1 MHDTQRPGWRSA
13 PVAWGT
19 PAPVAPGA
27 APEIA
32 TGDAPRRRRRLVVGL
47 VAGGVLLV
55 AAVMALGVV
64 AFEQVRSWIEDPYTV
79 AAWQEANPH
88 RTDRDTSTLPLLEW
102 HDCPFAREPQGADVA
117 CATLVV
123 PADRRPGA
131 DSSEV
136 MELAVAVLPA
146 LGEPRD
152 DPVLYLEGG
161 PGGPA
166 VGWYD
171 EWMLDGWPS
180 QEDRDLILLDQRG
193 TGYSS
198 PQLGCP
204 EYLEAM
210 AYEEVAAMRT
220 CHDRFRAEGVDLS
233 TVSTPEHA
241 ADVEDLRVAMGIQRW
256 NLLGTSY
263 GSRIALRVMDLYPEG
278 VRSAVLDSAYP
289 PQVESLYH
297 EPASAAA
304 AIDALFA
311 ACAADAAC
319 AGAYPD
325 LAGVFERAIAQLDRD
340 PVELDGVQTTGDDL
354 VYGVVQALYDPTMPA
369 LLPRLVSTVES
380 DPDAAL
386 EELFEGLG
394 YLAYGT
400 ERGSRS
406 TVPTWRE
413 SDGTFFSVE
422 CREEAATIDR
432 SEALARASSVRSP
445 ASSALSGQLR
455 LTLDICDLWDSG
467 VAEPWERDPVEAD
480 IPTLVLAGSLDPVT
494 PPEWGRLT
502 SSGLPA
508 STFVEFPDLGH
519 ALVLGGSCPLSLME
533 QHIQRPGD
541 PIDDGCWQARA
552 IAWSLEDG

>member
-1 MHDTQRPGWRSA
+1 M
-13 PVAWGT
+13 
-19 PAPVAPGA
+19 
-27 APEIA
+27 
-32 TGDAPRRRRRLVVGL
+32 
-47 VAGGVLLV
+47 V
-55 AAVMALGVV
+55 AAVAALGVV
-64 AFEQVRSWIEDPYTV
+64 VAEQFRTWVEDPYTV
-79 AAWQEANPH
+79 TAWQESNPH
-88 RTDRDTSTLPLLEW
+88 RADRDTSTLPLLEQ
-102 HDCPFAREPQGADVA
+102 HDCPFAREPHGAEVA

-123 PADRRPGA
+123 PADRRTGA
-131 DSSEV
+131 DPTEV

-146 LGEPRD
+146 RGEPRD

-166 VGWYD
+166 VGWFD

-180 QEDRDLILLDQRG
+180 REDRDLILLDQRG

-210 AYEEVAAMRT
+210 VHEEVATMRT
-220 CHDRFRAEGVDLS
+220 CHDRFQDAGIDLS

-241 ADVEDLRVAMGIQRW
+241 ADVEDLRVAMGIERW

-297 EPASAAA
+297 EPSSAAA
-304 AIDALFA
+304 AIDALFE

-319 AGAYPD
+319 ARAYPD
-325 LAGVFERAIAQLDRD
+325 LAQVFERAIAQLDRH
-340 PVELDGVQTTGDDL
+340 PVEVDGVQTTGADL
-354 VYGVVQALYDPTMPA
+354 VYGVVQSLYDPRMPA
-369 LLPRLVSTVES
+369 QLPRLISTVES
-380 DPDAAL
+380 DPDAAMQ
-386 EELFEGLG
+386 ELFEGLG
-394 YLAYGT
+394 YLANGT

-422 CREEAATIDR
+422 CREEAATIDPD
-432 SEALARASSVRSP
+432 EALARAGRVRSP
-445 ASSALSGQLR
+445 ASSALRHQLR
-455 LTLDICDLWDSG
+455 VTLDICAMWDSG
-467 VAEPWERDPVEAD
+467 VAEAWERDPVEAD

-494 PPEWGRLT
+494 PPEWGRIT
-502 SSGLPA
+502 AAKLPA
-508 STFVEFPDLGH
+508 STFVELPDLGH
-519 ALVLGGSCPLSLME
+519 ALVLGGSCPRWLME
-533 QHIQRPGD
+533 QHLRRPGE
-541 PIDDGCWQARA
+541 PIDAGCQRNRT
-552 IAWSLEDG
+552 IAWSFEGA